1 MADVG
6 VGTIDQALMGVL
18 QFRHNNLRLLGLEKK
33 VFIVDE
39 VHAYDAYMGK
49 ELEQLISV
57 LAYYGA
63 PIILLSATM
72 SQTQRT
78 QYLSAFQSVL
88 SVEPSKDSDVET
100 LSYPLFTKADS
111 NGIESIPVLS
121 NRPRNIDVSW
131 LSSEKQ
137 CIEYII
143 EKASSGKS
151 VV

>member
-1 MADVG
+1 
-6 VGTIDQALMGVL
+6 MGVL

-78 QYLSAFQSVL
+78 QYLSAFNL
-88 SVEPSKDSDVET
+88 SCQ
-100 LSYPLFTKADS
+100 
-111 NGIESIPVLS
+111 S
-121 NRPRNIDVSW
+121 NRQKIRM
-131 LSSEKQ
+131 LRR
-137 CIEYII
+137 
-143 EKASSGKS
+143 
-151 VV
+151 